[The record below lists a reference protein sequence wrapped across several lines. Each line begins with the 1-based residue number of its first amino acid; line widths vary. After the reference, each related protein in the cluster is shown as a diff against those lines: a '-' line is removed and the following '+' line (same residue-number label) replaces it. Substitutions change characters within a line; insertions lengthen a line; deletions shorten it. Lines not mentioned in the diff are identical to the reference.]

1 MTTHEYRQPTHRED
15 LERTLVGG
23 IACFI
28 GEDPAKAKAIADGI
42 KTLLDGLAP
51 AMPQPASIAALPVID
66 PGHDSL
72 YEGTKRV
79 HAKPMNR
86 GDYNVYRGWE
96 VPADEDPADE
106 GYLVENVDGGKPNDS
121 RHAGYI
127 SWSPKDIFER
137 SYKEVKTVPGLAPHQ
152 QRVVDEHAECLER
165 LRKLRA
171 FIGDA
176 KGPFRQLDDAERHR
190 LMRQEDVMTELATVL
205 AERVAAFQPAPVG
218 DDFPLGKA
226 CDLSGDTACE
236 ACQ

>member
-1 MTTHEYRQPTHRED
+1 MTTT
-15 LERTLVGG
+15 
-23 IACFI
+23 
-28 GEDPAKAKAIADGI
+28 
-42 KTLLDGLAP
+42 
-51 AMPQPASIAALPVID
+51 
-66 PGHDSL
+66 L

-86 GDYNVYRGWE
+86 GDYNSYRGWE
-96 VPADEDPADE
+96 VPADENPSDD
-106 GYLVENVDGGKPNDS
+106 GYLVEYVDGGRGNDS

-127 SWSPKDIFER
+127 SWSPKDVFER

-152 QRVVDEHAECLER
+152 QRVVDEHAELLER

-190 LMRQEDVMTELATVL
+190 LMHQEDVMTELATVL